1 MLTNTVCNVTCTKLR
16 NSMEI
21 NYKTIIVFVSGSK
34 SVVYSD
40 SR

>member
-1 MLTNTVCNVTCTKLR
+1 MLTNTVCNVTCAKLR

-21 NYKTIIVFVSGSK
+21 NYKTIIVSASGYK
-34 SVVYSD
+34 SAVYGD